1 MPVTALSSSDVM
13 WGLAAASSTPRPIL
27 CTDRVLTPWLP
38 GSLPEIQYE
47 RMHAVLKRVSDDP
60 NGRNLLQAYAT
71 WASAHDRTPDIIWRK
86 GGEPHANAQDASL
99 GATGGMGWLVDLDYL
114 AQAKPEDAVKELANR
129 FKDVTN
135 VQFGQAYASLA
146 VDHPLRAIEPEQERK
161 WNEWLTAA
169 PEGESRQARQL
180 AIERMRECLV
190 EMRCYG
196 GLDHGRFLALL
207 KTLSAGQLDAPC
219 IHMSL
224 DLAYLGLD
232 SIPPIPP
239 SIDAV
244 NLSGNMISDWS
255 NMPSTLRTL
264 ELRGH
269 QGTWPLDV
277 ALPVELVELDLS
289 ESNLADAPE
298 AFLDSLY
305 PLSHLANLSLRAT
318 NISVLPRVANAVK
331 SLDISGNQFRALPTG
346 LPSELVFLHA
356 RGNPLEA
363 LPEDMSSLP
372 AGLRCMYL
380 RSASTEGLMVPE
392 GLERNVNLYI
402 ELMPP
407 PAPTATPLEVLLRD
421 VLAVFLKYSEG
432 SAPADVQRYEAAAA
446 QWDTIRG
453 ELLADMDRR
462 MAVNAFCSFL
472 KRLGQTPAY
481 QKHENFRLGVREW
494 IVDLAARRALLDT
507 TLGACLEATESC
519 DDRIVLAYNRLMI
532 HRLNSDI
539 EEGLLDRDIPRAID
553 IARQVYAL
561 GVLDDFAAQLLHEIR
576 CDSVEAVFY
585 RAGRPRASGQLGEG
599 EVESFA
605 DAVND
610 RQLNVDFVAAPE
622 VLREMRELEHRI
634 DRRTNRDFVLDEV
647 EFRLALQC
655 LVSAPD
661 SLNLWAL
668 APERAAVQSS
678 QIDGEQVRPR
688 AVEEVR
694 RRGEREFLAFLVLD
708 YAPWSH
714 LLKRQAADAYAQAE
728 ARLYEALETTFE
740 ADLDAAVTL
749 VALGRDDGAARAD
762 AYKDAGPEVARRM
775 RLESLRPVTLG
786 FLQGLS
792 ANGTPIKLPFAA
804 QPEMDAAT
812 PAFAQAGWQRA

>member
-13 WGLAAASSTPRPIL
+13 WGLASDDSSPAPIL
-27 CTDRVLTPWLP
+27 CTDRVLAPWLP
-38 GSLPEIQYE
+38 GSLPSIQYE

-71 WASAHDRTPDIIWRK
+71 WASTHDRTPDIIWRK
-86 GGEPHANAQDASL
+86 GGEPRATAQDASL
-99 GATGGMGWLVDLDYL
+99 GAAGGMGWLVDLDYL
-114 AQAKPEDAVKELANR
+114 AQASPEDAVKELANR

-146 VDHPLRAIEPEQERK
+146 VDHPLLAIEPELERK

-169 PEGESRQARQL
+169 PEGASRQARQL

-196 GLDHGRFLALL
+196 GLDHGRFLDLL
-207 KTLSAGQLDAPC
+207 KVLSAGQRDTPC
-219 IHMSL
+219 IYMSL
-224 DLAYLGLD
+224 DLAHLGLD

-255 NMPSTLRTL
+255 NMPSTLRAL

-289 ESNLADAPE
+289 ESNLADAPA
-298 AFLDSLY
+298 AFLESLY
-305 PLSHLANLSLRAT
+305 PLPYLVSLSLRDT
-318 NISVLPRVANAVK
+318 NISVLPRVANAVI

-346 LPSELVFLHA
+346 LPPGLVFLYA

-363 LPEDMSSLP
+363 LPQDMSSLP
-372 AGLRCMYL
+372 AGLRCLYL
-380 RSASTEGLMVPE
+380 RSASTQGLVVPE
-392 GLERNVNLYI
+392 GLQRNANLYI
-402 ELMPP
+402 ELTPS
-407 PAPTATPLEVLLRD
+407 PAPTATPLEVSLRD
-421 VLAVFLKYSEG
+421 LLGDFLKSPEG
-432 SAPADVQRYEAAAA
+432 CAPADAQRYQTAAA
-446 QWDTIRG
+446 QWGTISG
-453 ELLADMDRR
+453 ELVADHDRR
-462 MAVNAFCSFL
+462 LEVNAFCSFL

-494 IVDLAARRALLDT
+494 IVDLAARPGLLDT

-539 EEGLLDRDIPRAID
+539 EEGLLDRDIPRVVD
-553 IARQVYAL
+553 IARQVYTL
-561 GVLDDFAAQLLHEIR
+561 GVLDDVAAQLLFEIR
-576 CDSVEAVFY
+576 RDSVEAAVY
-585 RAGRPRASGQLGEG
+585 RAGLVRPGNRMEEFEG
-599 EVESFA
+599 FHYRTNGGAPGVEL
-605 DAVND
+605 VG
-610 RQLNVDFVAAPE
+610 APE
-622 VLREMRELEHRI
+622 ALNEIRELEYRV
-634 DRRTNRDFVLDEV
+634 DRRSNRDFVLDEL

-661 SLNLWAL
+661 ALDLWAL
-668 APERAAVQSS
+668 APERAMVESS
-678 QIDGEQVRPR
+678 QIDGERIRPL

-694 RRGEREFLAFLVLD
+694 RRGAREFLTFLALD
-708 YAPWSH
+708 YAPWSQ

-728 ARLYEALETTFE
+728 AQLYRALEATFE
-740 ADLDAAVTL
+740 ADLDAAVVP
-749 VALGRDDGAARAD
+749 VALGQDDGAARDD
-762 AYKDAGPEVARRM
+762 ARKDAGPAVARRL
-775 RLESLRPVTLG
+775 RLDSLLPVTLG
-786 FLQGLS
+786 LLQGRS
-792 ANGTPIKLPFAA
+792 VNGTPIRLPFAA
-804 QPEMDAAT
+804 EPAMDAVA
-812 PAFAQAGWQRA
+812 PAVAQAGWQRA